1 MDLNAVLELF
11 TKFATAGGGI
21 WAIWGVITLAG
32 GLRSH
37 DGQQTQTGMWQAL
50 GGVMIVA
57 AGQLFKTIAI

>member
-1 MDLNAVLELF
+1 MDLNELLDLF
-11 TKFATAGGGI
+11 ARFATAGGGI